1 MPVICLVR
9 SLCTFSIQVIF
20 FLKHGAH
27 TTLPNFKIGLT
38 NDLKSGTII
47 SFVLNLNVNRKARSY
62 RSAILLAFFESHLY
76 AAQIVG
82 PYQ

>member
-9 SLCTFSIQVIF
+9 SLCTFSVQVIL

-27 TTLPNFKIGLT
+27 TTLLNFKIDLT

-47 SFVLNLNVNRKARSY
+47 SFVLNLNVNRNARSY
-62 RSAILLAFFESHLY
+62 RSAILLAFFDSLIY
-76 AAQIVG
+76 MLLKL
-82 PYQ
+82 